1 MIWKLDAWLINVKTA
16 FLHGDFDKGERIF
29 MEIPKGMKEVEK
41 VEDDDCLELLKTCYG
56 TVQAARQ
63 WWKKFVSILRD
74 IGFEGGK
81 VDPCLWHWKGKF
93 GIVLVGLYVDDCLCI
108 GHKEGLK
115 LFEMELK
122 K

>member
-1 MIWKLDAWLINVKTA
+1 VDFSEHFAPVINDITWRILLVGMMIWKLDAWLIDVETA

-41 VEDDDCLELLKTCYG
+41 VENDDCLELLKTCYG

-74 IGFEGGK
+74 IGFKGGK
-81 VDPCLWHWKGKF
+81 VDPCL
-93 GIVLVGLYVDDCLCI
+93 
-108 GHKEGLK
+108 
-115 LFEMELK
+115 
-122 K
+122 